1 MILLASFVYV
11 AAGLL
16 GFLLLAGY
24 IELSERWM
32 DSRRRDYPSSTEFLV
47 IMAGVAALACIYIGL
62 VVQVFDWAGWTGV

>member
-32 DSRRRDYPSSTEFLV
+32 DSRRAYPSAVEFLV
-47 IMAGVAALACIYIGL
+47 FYIALMAP
-62 VVQVFDWAGWTGV
+62 VVVWAGLASV